1 MLRWILFGLITCLW
15 FPVMADQGHE
25 QKSDSFFIVTY
36 NIHSI
41 DDTVTDQQCRQV
53 LDRKIKYTIKDNQSL
68 YKNNDPSIDSEEYTR
83 QTTTYISQSQRL
95 FTGVYQFDKK
105 ESDNTKK
112 QYAVQVAFLLNLKTK
127 SIRGSLYLPGLCR
140 ANFIGLQENLDY
152 WYHD

>member
-1 MLRWILFGLITCLW
+1 MLRWMLLGLIICLW
-15 FPVMADQGHE
+15 CPVMADREHE
-25 QKSDSFFIVTY
+25 EKPDSFFTVPY

-127 SIRGSLYLPGLCR
+127 SIRGSMYLPGLCR
-140 ANFIGLQENLDY
+140 ANFIGLQENLDF